1 MKQSIQIILVAL
13 LSANL
18 ALATEFGTRPL
29 SNAKKYPVSIEK
41 DGYSLGARLLTEKEV
56 LQTFVTPL
64 KGEYVVVEVAL
75 YPGTDSV
82 DVSNDD
88 FALRIAGLE
97 RSFLAEDPDLVATGQ
112 RQSEGGS
119 KRVGVIP
126 FGGVSYETGPGAY
139 PGDRYPTRGRRY
151 GGLRTTVGVGV
162 VLRDSKPPTN
172 EDWYVME
179 TELHDKGLPQGFTN
193 SPVAGHLYFATGKL
207 KKKKKRKKAAHR
219 LEYRVNGET
228 NVLILRAK

>member
-1 MKQSIQIILVAL
+1 MKRSIQILSVAL
-13 LSANL
+13 LSVNL
-18 ALATEFGTRPL
+18 VLPNSMGTRPL
-29 SNAKKYPVSIEK
+29 SNVRKYPVSVEK
-41 DGYSLGARLLTEKEV
+41 DAYSLGARLLSEKEV

-75 YPGTDSV
+75 YPGNDAV

-97 RSFLAEDPDLVATGQ
+97 RSFLAEDPDLVATG
-112 RQSEGGS
+112 RRRTEGGS
-119 KRVGVIP
+119 KKIGIIP
-126 FGGVSYETGPGAY
+126 YGGVAYETGPGDY
-139 PGDRYPTRGRRY
+139 PGDRYPRRGRRY

-172 EDWYVME
+172 DDWYVME
-179 TELHDKGLPQGFTN
+179 TELNDKGLPQGFTN

-207 KKKKKRKKAAHR
+207 KKKKRAAHR
-219 LEYRVNGET
+219 LEYRVNGESVT
-228 NVLILRAK
+228 VVLPRK

>member
-1 MKQSIQIILVAL
+1 MKKSIPILSVAL
-13 LSANL
+13 LSGIFVL
-18 ALATEFGTRPL
+18 AGSDGTRPL
-29 SNAKKYPVSIEK
+29 SNVKKYPVSMEK

-75 YPGTDSV
+75 YPGTDAV
-82 DVSNDD
+82 DVNNDD

-97 RSFLAEDPDLVATGQ
+97 RSFLAEDPDLVVTGQ
-112 RQSEGGS
+112 RQSEGKS

-126 FGGVSYETGPGAY
+126 YGGVAYETGPGAY
-139 PGDRYPTRGRRY
+139 PGDRYPRRGRRY

-162 VLRDSKPPTN
+162 VLRDSNPPAN
-172 EDWYVME
+172 DDWYVME

-207 KKKKKRKKAAHR
+207 KKKSKKKAHR
-219 LEYRVNGET
+219 LEYRVNGKT
-228 NVLILRAK
+228 NVLILRTK